1 MTSTGRPS
9 PLTDPHSD
17 TRRIRS
23 LVTRDPQSGGGLLE
37 LSLETIDIP
46 EPRDDQVLIRVE
58 AAPINPSDLGML
70 LAGADVSV
78 ARSEGAPDAPMVTA
92 PIPPG
97 AMKGLTGRIGRPM
110 PVGNEGAGV
119 VVATGAA
126 DEARALLGATV
137 AVLGGGMYSGYRCV
151 PASQCLRLPDGV
163 TAAEGASCF
172 VNPLTAL
179 GMVGTM
185 RLEHHRA
192 LVHTAAASNLGQML
206 NRLCLADRIGL
217 VNIVRRDE
225 HVELLRGQGAT
236 HVVNST
242 SPDFDEALTDA
253 IATTGATLAFDA
265 IGGGDL
271 AGRILAAME
280 RAAARESSNGYDR
293 YGSSVHKQVYVYGG
307 LDRRPTVIDRTF
319 GMAWS
324 IGGWLLLPFLA
335 RVGPEESQRLR
346 ERVAAEITSTFASQ
360 YTDEVSLAGA
370 LDVGVLRDYAQQ
382 ATGQKY
388 LVRPQLEP

>member
-1 MTSTGRPS
+1 MTPSSFHDDHSTM
-9 PLTDPHSD
+9 
-17 TRRIRS
+17 RRLRS
-23 LVTRDPQSGGGLLE
+23 LVSRDFDSGGGLLE
-37 LSLETIDIP
+37 LSLETVDIP
-46 EPRDDQVLIRVE
+46 EPHDDDVLIRVE

-78 ARSEGAPDAPMVTA
+78 ARVEESDDGPVVTA
-92 PIPPG
+92 PIPP
-97 AMKGLTGRIGRPM
+97 ATLAGLGGRLGRPM

-126 DEARALLGATV
+126 AEARELLGATV
-137 AVLGGGMYSGYRCV
+137 AVLGGGMYGGYRRV
-151 PASQCLRLPDGV
+151 PAAQCLRLPDGV
-163 TAAEGASCF
+163 TPVEGASCF

-179 GMVGTM
+179 GMIGTM

-206 NRLCLADRIGL
+206 NRLCLADQIGL

-225 HVELLRGQGAT
+225 HVDLLRSQGAG
-236 HVVNST
+236 HVLNST
-242 SPDFDEALTDA
+242 SPSFDQDLTDA
-253 IATTGATLAFDA
+253 LVDTGATLAFDA

-280 RAAARESSNGYDR
+280 RAAARSSSGGYDR

-307 LDRRPTVIDRTF
+307 LDRRPTVVDRTF

-324 IGGWLLLPFLA
+324 IGGWLLMPFLA
-335 RVGPEESQRLR
+335 RVGPEEAQRLR
-346 ERVAAEITSTFASQ
+346 ERVAAEITTTFASA
-360 YTDEVSLAGA
+360 YTDEISLAGM
-370 LDVGVLRDYAQQ
+370 LDVDTLRAYARQ

-388 LVRPQLEP
+388 LVRPHLEA

>member
-1 MTSTGRPS
+1 MTPEQGT
-9 PLTDPHSD
+9 TT
-17 TRRIRS
+17 TRLRS
-23 LVTRDPQSGGGLLE
+23 LVTSDPDSGGGLLE
-37 LSLETIDIP
+37 LSLETVDIP
-46 EPRDDQVLIRVE
+46 EPHDDEVLIRVE

-78 ARSEGAPDAPMVTA
+78 AMVEGTPESPVVTA
-92 PIPPG
+92 PIPP
-97 AMKGLTGRIGRPM
+97 ATLSGLGGRLGRPM
-110 PVGNEGAGV
+110 QVGNEGAGV
-119 VVATGAA
+119 VVAAGAA

-137 AVLGGGMYSGYRCV
+137 AVLGGGMYAGYRRV

-163 TAAEGASCF
+163 SPVEGASCF

-185 RLEHHRA
+185 RLEQHRA

-206 NRLCLADRIGL
+206 NRLCLADGIGL

-225 HVELLRGQGAT
+225 HVDLLRSQGAT
-236 HVVNST
+236 HVLNST
-242 SPDFDEALTDA
+242 DDDFDRRLTDA
-253 IATTGATLAFDA
+253 LADTGATLAFDA

-280 RAAARESSNGYDR
+280 RAAARSASSGGYDR
-293 YGSSVHKQVYVYGG
+293 YGSAVHKQVYVYGG
-307 LDRRPTVIDRTF
+307 LDRRPTVLDRTF

-324 IGGWLLLPFLA
+324 IGGWLLMPFLA
-335 RVGPEESQRLR
+335 RVGPHEAQRLR
-346 ERVAAEITSTFASQ
+346 ERVAAEITTTFASS
-360 YTDEVSLAGA
+360 YTDEVSLAGM
-370 LDVGVLRDYAQQ
+370 LDIDTIRAYARQ

-388 LVRPQLEP
+388 LVRPQRDR